1 MWATTSARVASGV
14 GWAADQAV
22 SPASTAVGSPGFR
35 VLSRASS
42 PARSAFQAR
51 TRSETKPGARLIITI
66 PPSSGII
73 RSTRSGTLRGWAVI
87 ARAEEWEKMTG
98 ASDTRMAS
106 SMVSSDTWLRSTIMP
121 RRFIS
126 RTTSSPKGLR
136 PPHLGASVALSAQVV
151 VLEWVR
157 VM

>member
-1 MWATTSARVASGV
+1 M
-14 GWAADQAV
+14 
-22 SPASTAVGSPGFR
+22 
-35 VLSRASS
+35 
-42 PARSAFQAR
+42 
-51 TRSETKPGARLIITI
+51 
-66 PPSSGII
+66 
-73 RSTRSGTLRGWAVI
+73 I

-126 RTTSSPKGLR
+126 RTTSSPKGLS

-151 VLEWVR
+151 VLEWVK